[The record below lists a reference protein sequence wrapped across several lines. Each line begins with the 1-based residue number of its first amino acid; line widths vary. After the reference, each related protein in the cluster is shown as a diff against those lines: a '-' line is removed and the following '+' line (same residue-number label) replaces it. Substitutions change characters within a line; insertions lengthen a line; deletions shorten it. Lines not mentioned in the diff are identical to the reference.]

1 MFEVPP
7 DPKDIPWF
15 ENEDIINL
23 IKLAVIALL
32 FLSILLTIVRPVV
45 KSFIGPV
52 DDSKSNNE
60 LGDPTK
66 DKDSDEDDEKD
77 SEEDEDKDSDEDD
90 DEIEFEEGETL
101 EDIKAKLKPKKST
114 ISLDMLDTA
123 NSYDDKVAI
132 IRMLVSEDSTRVA
145 NVLKR
150 MIDD

>member
-1 MFEVPP
+1 M
-7 DPKDIPWF
+7 
-15 ENEDIINL
+15 
-23 IKLAVIALL
+23 
-32 FLSILLTIVRPVV
+32 V
-45 KSFIGPV
+45 KSFISPV
-52 DDSKSNNE
+52 DDGKFDNE
-60 LGDPTK
+60 LADQTK
-66 DKDSDEDDEKD
+66 DKDSDEDDEDKD
-77 SEEDEDKDSDEDD
+77 SDEDKDNDSDEDDEDKDSDEDD
-90 DEIEFEEGETL
+90 EDKDSDEDDEDKDSDEDEDEIEFEEGETL

>member
-1 MFEVPP
+1 M
-7 DPKDIPWF
+7 KT
-15 ENEDIINL
+15 L
-23 IKLAVIALL
+23 IKTLMKMKIKTPMK
-32 FLSILLTIVRPVV
+32 ILIKTP
-45 KSFIGPV
+45 
-52 DDSKSNNE
+52 D
-60 LGDPTK
+60 
-66 DKDSDEDDEKD
+66 DKDSDEDED
-77 SEEDEDKDSDEDD
+77 SDDSDEDD
-90 DEIEFEEGETL
+90 EDEDEIEFEEGETL